1 MNNKIK
7 NGIAWSILPQI
18 ILVKILAH
26 YPQFIETY
34 YSQGLYPIISYFSR
48 MLLGWIPF
56 SVGDIAYTL
65 LSVLAIRYVILKR
78 GFIRRN
84 PKTFLLNV
92 ALILSVTYFA
102 FHLLWGL
109 NYYRQPISKTLG
121 LKQGISQEELVDF
134 VEHLI
139 EKTNDIQFQLST
151 DSTAMIKIPYTKNEI
166 FEMTIAGYANLKKQ
180 IPFLV
185 YDPPSL
191 KKTLYSTALTYM
203 GYGGYLNPF
212 TNEAQ
217 VNGKLPNFR
226 FPVVS
231 GHEIGHQL
239 GYSAENETNFIGYI
253 VTANHKDLYFKYSA
267 YTYALSYCLGD
278 IRQQDEAVF
287 QKLYGQL
294 NVGIKK
300 NFQEMATFWQAYEN
314 PMEPVFKSVFNSF
327 LKANNQVA
335 GIQSYNLVVALLVA
349 YHQEHPL

>member
-1 MNNKIK
+1 MNGKVK
-7 NGIAWSILPQI
+7 NGVALSIVPQI
-18 ILVKILAH
+18 VLVKWLAQ

-34 YSQGLYPIISYFSR
+34 YSQGVYPMISHFSR
-48 MLLGWIPF
+48 TLFGWIPF
-56 SVGDIAYTL
+56 SIGDIGYTL
-65 LSVLAIRYVILKR
+65 FSVWAVRYLITKR
-78 GFIRRN
+78 SYIVKN
-84 PKTFLLNV
+84 PKIFLRDIV
-92 ALILSVTYFA
+92 LIFSVTYFA

-109 NYYRQPISKTLG
+109 NYYRLPVSKAMG
-121 LKQGISQEELVDF
+121 LKQEIAQEELVDF
-134 VEHLI
+134 VEDLI
-139 EKTNDIQFQLST
+139 EKTNEIQFQLSS
-151 DSTAMIKIPYTKNEI
+151 DSTAMIIIPYTKNKI
-166 FEMTIAGYANLKKQ
+166 FEMTIAGYTDLEKQ
-180 IPFLV
+180 VPFLA
-185 YDPPSL
+185 YDRPSL
-191 KKTLYSTALTYM
+191 KKSLYSTALTYM

-239 GYSAENETNFIGYI
+239 GYSAENETNFIGYLA
-253 VTANHKDLYFKYSA
+253 TATHKDPYFKYSA

-300 NFQEMATFWQAYEN
+300 NFQEMAEFWEAYEN
-314 PMEPVFKSVFNSF
+314 PMEPVFKSIFNSF
-327 LKANNQVA
+327 LKANNQAA
-335 GIQSYNLVVALLVA
+335 GIKSYNLVVSLLVA